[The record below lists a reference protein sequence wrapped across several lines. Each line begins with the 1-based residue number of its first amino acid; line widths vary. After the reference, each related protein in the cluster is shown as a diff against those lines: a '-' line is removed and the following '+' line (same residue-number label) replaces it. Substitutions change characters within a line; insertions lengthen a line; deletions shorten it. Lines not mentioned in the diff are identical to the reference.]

1 MKLSLLILALTLAY
15 GIASAEVRLPGVIS
29 DGMVLQRNDT
39 VSLWGWTEP
48 KSKLVVRTSWDAASY
63 RTVADDEGCWTID
76 VITSDAGGPYEIS
89 FDDGDRLVVKDI
101 LLGEV
106 WICSGQSNME
116 MPMGGYI
123 HQPVRGAAEYVMEAC
138 SYPQI
143 RLLTVPRVGKSGA
156 ESSPYGQMPYEWK
169 ISAPESVRN
178 FSAIGYMFGRRLT
191 DCLGGVPVGVISMN
205 WGGSDVAA
213 WISHDA
219 LKNTQDVDLE
229 AACAGTEDNTAPA
242 SLYENMLLPLAPF
255 TSKGILWYQGESN
268 RYNWFD
274 YKNLLVSMVRCWR
287 QTWHDE
293 DMYFYQVQL
302 APHGYDGDSYR
313 SIGLMNEAQYEA
325 ALEIPY
331 SGVVASVD
339 VGEHDCIHA
348 SEKKVLADRLSWL
361 ALADVYGIPGF
372 PMPAPVYKSM
382 SIAADQSRGK
392 VAVLEFDNLSD
403 VWNESDSFYMFDAGY
418 VRVPKGFEI
427 AGEDKIFH
435 RAEARFLWG
444 NRIEVWSEEVLEP
457 VAVRYAFANW
467 CPEANVV
474 TTQGQPLMPF
484 RTDDWPV
491 NDAFE
496 NNSNR

>member
-1 MKLSLLILALTLAY
+1 
-15 GIASAEVRLPGVIS
+15 
-29 DGMVLQRNDT
+29 
-39 VSLWGWTEP
+39 
-48 KSKLVVRTSWDAASY
+48 
-63 RTVADDEGCWTID
+63 
-76 VITSDAGGPYEIS
+76 
-89 FDDGDRLVVKDI
+89 
-101 LLGEV
+101 
-106 WICSGQSNME
+106 
-116 MPMGGYI
+116 
-123 HQPVRGAAEYVMEAC
+123 
-138 SYPQI
+138 
-143 RLLTVPRVGKSGA
+143 
-156 ESSPYGQMPYEWK
+156 
-169 ISAPESVRN
+169 
-178 FSAIGYMFGRRLT
+178 
-191 DCLGGVPVGVISMN
+191 
-205 WGGSDVAA
+205 
-213 WISHDA
+213 
-219 LKNTQDVDLE
+219 
-229 AACAGTEDNTAPA
+229 
-242 SLYENMLLPLAPF
+242 
-255 TSKGILWYQGESN
+255 
-268 RYNWFD
+268 
-274 YKNLLVSMVRCWR
+274 MVRCWR

-444 NRIEVWSEEVLEP
+444 NRIEVWSEEVPEP
-457 VAVRYAFANW
+457 VAVR
-467 CPEANVV
+467 
-474 TTQGQPLMPF
+474 
-484 RTDDWPV
+484 
-491 NDAFE
+491 
-496 NNSNR
+496 